1 MDLLSKRIKEIGV
14 ISIILIIAFSLG
26 LLFYIQRIT
35 ESDIK
40 SNLLLQQKQRQ
51 IEYTFDISLHAGSD
65 LDLVVGMLDGLAN
78 SFLSTTRGY
87 FW

>member
-40 SNLLLQQKQRQ
+40 SNLLSRK
-51 IEYTFDISLHAGSD
+51 
-65 LDLVVGMLDGLAN
+65 N
-78 SFLSTTRGY
+78 SVR
-87 FW
+87 